1 VSDKETPQLREE
13 DLQNLGQ
20 FESDS
25 ESDYEKGEVDD
36 GSSEGELDTYQIQAQ
51 KKDKIKEKAMR
62 EAAGVWG

>member
-1 VSDKETPQLREE
+1 MSDTETPQLRVE
-13 DLQNLGQ
+13 DLQILGQ

-36 GSSEGELDTYQIQAQ
+36 GSSEGELDTNQIQAQ